1 MEVSIWQPAS
11 LLPSSVSGLGAFPTL
26 PTILEDNRP
35 GFEGAVLQEISFG
48 QNNSM
53 IIQDELSSRQI
64 FFCLCQSLHFYIM
77 PTVSKQASM
86 GDID

>member
-11 LLPSSVSGLGAFPTL
+11 LLPSSVSGLGAFPNL
-26 PTILEDNRP
+26 PTILEGNRP

-53 IIQDELSSRQI
+53 VIQDELSSGH
-64 FFCLCQSLHFYIM
+64 FFVFSVYVSLFILTLCPL
-77 PTVSKQASM
+77 
-86 GDID
+86 